1 MTAPST
7 FMKLGAVTLAAGILY
22 ISFTPPQPVP
32 LPVAQTV
39 PGPTSATAT
48 AFVPS
53 MEGTVPDGDIKQA
66 ADGGLVVD
74 AELGHLFDYYL
85 AGLGEKD
92 LGAIRAEIERELD
105 RRLKPAA
112 AAQAKL
118 LLGRYLDY
126 KRALVGLEQQL
137 PPEADLLKSARA
149 RMAAMQKMRARFFS
163 PAESAGL
170 FGFSDAYDRDALARL
185 EVSQDPNLSLTQRS
199 ERLALLD
206 KQLSPAM
213 REAREA
219 PVRVI
224 RTEEAVQQMR
234 AQGATDD
241 EVYRLRAAAFSPEGA
256 SRLAQLDQ
264 EEAAWK
270 SRMQTYLAQRAALPP
285 NAGTQLQQLRDRYFT
300 SEEQRRLGAYENPL

>member
-7 FMKLGAVTLAAGILY
+7 FMKLGAGTLAAGFLF
-22 ISFTPPQPVP
+22 ISFTRNEP
-32 LPVAQTV
+32 TV
-39 PGPTSATAT
+39 PTAAPPATDAF
-48 AFVPS
+48 AFVRS

-66 ADGGLVVD
+66 SDGALVVD

-105 RRLKPAA
+105 RRLKPGAA
-112 AAQAKL
+112 AEAKL

-126 KRALVGLEQQL
+126 KRALVGLELQL
-137 PPEADLLKSARA
+137 PPETDLLKAARA
-149 RMAAMQKMRARFFS
+149 RLAATQGIRARFFS
-163 PAESAGL
+163 PSESAGL

-185 EVSQDPNLSLTQRS
+185 EISQDAKLSMAQRS
-199 ERLALLD
+199 EQLALLD
-206 KQLSPAM
+206 RKLSPAM

-224 RTEEAVQQMR
+224 RTEEKVAAMR

-241 EVYRLRAAAFSPEGA
+241 DVYRLRAAAFSPEGA
-256 SRLAQLDQ
+256 ARLAQLDQ

-270 SRMQTYLAQRAALPP
+270 ARIATYLAQRAALPP
-285 NAGTQLQQLRDRYFT
+285 GSESQLQQLRNQYFT
-300 SEEQRRLGAYENPL
+300 QDEQRRLGAYEDPR

>member
-7 FMKLGAVTLAAGILY
+7 FMKLGAGTLAAGMLY
-22 ISFTPPQPVP
+22 VSFIRPQPEP
-32 LPVAQTV
+32 AAAAMPAPVAAPAVQ
-39 PGPTSATAT
+39 
-48 AFVPS
+48 AFAPS
-53 MEGTVPDGDIKQA
+53 MQGTVPDGDIKQA
-66 ADGGLVVD
+66 PDGALVVD

-85 AGLGEKD
+85 AGLGERD

-105 RRLKPAA
+105 RRLKPGA

-137 PPEADLLKSARA
+137 PPGTDLLKGARA
-149 RMAAMQKMRARFFS
+149 RLAATHKIRAQFFT
-163 PAESAGL
+163 PAEIAGL

-185 EVSQDPNLSLTQRS
+185 EISQDPKLSLTQRS
-199 ERLALLD
+199 EQLALLD
-206 KQLSPAM
+206 KKLSPAM
-213 REAREA
+213 REERDA

-224 RTEEAVQQMR
+224 RTEEAVQQLR
-234 AQGATDD
+234 AQGATED
-241 EVYRLRAAAFSPEGA
+241 EIYRLRAAAFSPEGA

-270 SRMQTYLAQRAALPP
+270 TRMQSYLAQRAALPG
-285 NAGTQLQQLRDRYFT
+285 AADAQLQQLRDKYFT
-300 SEEQRRLGAYENPL
+300 AEEQRRLGAYENPL